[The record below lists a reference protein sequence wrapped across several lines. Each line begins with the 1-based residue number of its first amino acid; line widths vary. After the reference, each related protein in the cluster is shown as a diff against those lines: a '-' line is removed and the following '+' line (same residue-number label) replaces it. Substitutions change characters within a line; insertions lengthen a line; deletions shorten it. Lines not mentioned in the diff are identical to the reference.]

1 MTPHEK
7 AHAGLRML
15 KEAILET
22 LRDHHDSMTNSEI
35 AEDLEIPSDIL
46 GEQRNV
52 LSWAVLGAML
62 KDGEVE
68 RLGRKYM
75 IPGSGAGGQPT
86 I

>member
-7 AHAGLRML
+7 AHAGLRMM
-15 KEAILET
+15 KEAILES
-22 LRDHHDSMTNSEI
+22 LRDHHDAMTNSEI
-35 AEDLEIPSDIL
+35 VEDLEIPSDFL
-46 GEQRNV
+46 GDQKNV
-52 LSWAVLGAML
+52 LSWAVLGTML

-75 IPGSGAGGQPT
+75 IPGSGTGGQPT